1 MLPKKL
7 AGGSSAIRE
16 TVRGYKGG
24 AVRSWSLD
32 ANRMGA
38 QFLVINYKIRKNKK
52 NVRRKADTNEA
63 STMHEITS
71 VI

>member
-1 MLPKKL
+1 M
-7 AGGSSAIRE
+7 
-16 TVRGYKGG
+16 
-24 AVRSWSLD
+24 RSWSLD